1 MVHDL
6 TEAEKLCP
14 CCGQPRVCIGEQA
27 AEQLDLGP
35 ARFFVLRTVKK
46 TYACRRCDPAA
57 VPAEQRLQTAGWRRV
72 GPIPKGLCGPGLL
85 AHVITAK
92 FADHTPLHRLA
103 TQLARSGVA
112 VARTTLGDWL
122 RQAADL
128 LEPLYLLM
136 HRRLLLSRVIHGD
149 DTSVKLRVEGSERTA
164 KAHLWVGI
172 GDADFPYVVFDFT
185 AGYTAA
191 GPERFFS
198 DYRGY
203 LQADALAQYEGLY
216 GDGRVQHVCCWAH
229 ARRKFVAASESKDER
244 AEVALGL
251 IRRLYAVER
260 ELSPLLAPAD
270 DPAATEQ
277 RRRREEQRREVRRRQ
292 AEPILAEFKGW
303 LDEHRTNALP
313 KSPLGQAIG
322 YALNH
327 WEALGRYLEQG
338 YLAID
343 NNLSERTLRAVAL
356 GRNNWGVIGSE
367 TGGRT
372 AAVLYTMIGTCKHL
386 AIDPFAYLQEALPGL
401 FALGDKPSA
410 EELLEWLPDRWHT
423 GRARAVPN
431 ESAANG

>member
-1 MVHDL
+1 MDASSL
-6 TEAEKLCP
+6 TTDGPLPDDAPTLQALLRQGSPNWPGCVAENAELKAKLDQALKHRFGRRSDAAGPGRASTRNGP
-14 CCGQPRVCIGEQA
+14 CAGVTNTR
-27 AEQLDLGP
+27 
-35 ARFFVLRTVKK
+35 ARSCRT
-46 TYACRRCDPAA
+46 PAA
-57 VPAEQRLQTAGWRRV
+57 TRGGPRPDRGGEALPLLRPAARLHRRAGGRTARPGAGALLRATDRQEDLRLSALRPGRGPGRAAATDRRPAQV

-149 DTSVKLRVEGSERTA
+149 DTSVELRMEGSERTA

-216 GDGRVQHVCCWAH
+216 GDGRVQHVCCWATP
-229 ARRKFVAASESKDER
+229 AASSW
-244 AEVALGL
+244 
-251 IRRLYAVER
+251 
-260 ELSPLLAPAD
+260 
-270 DPAATEQ
+270 
-277 RRRREEQRREVRRRQ
+277 RRRR
-292 AEPILAEFKGW
+292 A
-303 LDEHRTNALP
+303 RTSGP
-313 KSPLGQAIG
+313 RS
-322 YALNH
+322 
-327 WEALGRYLEQG
+327 R
-338 YLAID
+338 
-343 NNLSERTLRAVAL
+343 
-356 GRNNWGVIGSE
+356 WG
-367 TGGRT
+367 
-372 AAVLYTMIGTCKHL
+372 
-386 AIDPFAYLQEALPGL
+386 
-401 FALGDKPSA
+401 
-410 EELLEWLPDRWHT
+410 
-423 GRARAVPN
+423 
-431 ESAANG
+431 